1 MPKRKLIEITP
12 AQFQKFDRLRQDL
25 RKRGLRVPSMPFLV
39 QTAIDRGIESVI
51 SENTLPM
58 RANER

>member
-12 AQFQKFDRLRQDL
+12 AQFQKFDQLRDKL

-51 SENTLPM
+51 SENLP
-58 RANER
+58 APVSHER